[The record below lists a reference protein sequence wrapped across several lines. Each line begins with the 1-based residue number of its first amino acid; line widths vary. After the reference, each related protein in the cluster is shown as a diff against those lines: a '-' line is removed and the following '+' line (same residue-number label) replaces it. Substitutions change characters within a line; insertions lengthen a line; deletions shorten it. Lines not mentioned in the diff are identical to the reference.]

1 VDIDQL
7 KAAIRTVNDFPIP
20 GIAYRD
26 ITSLTENSQAF
37 NHTLMMLASG
47 IEAFGGDKIIGIESR
62 GFVFGAPLSDRLRLP
77 FIMVRKPGKLPND
90 TYKRSHDLE
99 YGSSSLEIQK
109 NTDIKTFDKI
119 VIMDDLIATGGT
131 ALACAQLVHENFGVL
146 KKNIL
151 IQAVINLPELS
162 GSDLIKASGYSVQTL
177 IEFSGT

>member
-1 VDIDQL
+1 MDIDQL

-26 ITSLTENSQAF
+26 ITSLTENPQAF
-37 NHTLMMLASG
+37 NQTIVMFASG
-47 IEAFGGDKIIGIESR
+47 IDAFGGDKIIGIESR
-62 GFVFGAPLSDRLRLP
+62 GFVFAAPLSDRLRLP

-109 NTDIKTFDKI
+109 NTDIKNTDKI

-131 ALACAQLVHENFGVL
+131 ALACAELVHENFGVL